1 MNVLKFKN
9 GTVSVGDI
17 FVSSWGYEQAN
28 VSFYQV
34 ISLHGKTTVTVR
46 EIRTN
51 TQHTKSMMT
60 GYKIPRLNDFC
71 GEPLKRRVRE
81 FSCEPVNLR
90 SALRRLKQRTKHS
103 RKKSSNLHLITDSS
117 GEEIPLLNFSFSFI
131 PPKRV
136 SLENGNFC
144 TLSALFNQ
152 APGGVRQEQPP
163 LVNRFLSLPG
173 CVIVTLA
180 NDGTEAAAGE
190 NLLQ

>member
-1 MNVLKFKN
+1 MYCGNFGDFQTFIFRLPY
-9 GTVSVGDI
+9 VSVRMD
-17 FVSSWGYEQAN
+17 
-28 VSFYQV
+28 
-34 ISLHGKTTVTVR
+34 
-46 EIRTN
+46 
-51 TQHTKSMMT
+51 
-60 GYKIPRLNDFC
+60 
-71 GEPLKRRVRE
+71 LKPQLP
-81 FSCEPVNLR
+81 FL
-90 SALRRLKQRTKHS
+90 
-103 RKKSSNLHLITDSS
+103 
-117 GEEIPLLNFSFSFI
+117 
-131 PPKRV
+131 RV